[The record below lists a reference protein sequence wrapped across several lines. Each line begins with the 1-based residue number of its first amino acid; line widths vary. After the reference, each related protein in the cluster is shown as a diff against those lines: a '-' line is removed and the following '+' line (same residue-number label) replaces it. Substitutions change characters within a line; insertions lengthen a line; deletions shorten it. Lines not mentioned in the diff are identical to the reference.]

1 MATTLDLGNVVGPK
15 GEKGSDGATWLNG
28 AAVPTAAQGKDGDFY
43 LNTANYDLYNKV
55 SGTWNKTGNIKGA
68 TGPAGPPGTDGE
80 NGTNGTNGKDG
91 APGAKGADGATILFG
106 TTAPTTQGKNGDAFL
121 NTANFDLYTK
131 ASNAW
136 TKAGNIKGATGAKG
150 DPGAV
155 PTFSINASGHLIA
168 TYE

>member
-1 MATTLDLGNVVGPK
+1 M
-15 GEKGSDGATWLNG
+15 
-28 AAVPTAAQGKDGDFY
+28 
-43 LNTANYDLYNKV
+43 
-55 SGTWNKTGNIKGA
+55 
-68 TGPAGPPGTDGE
+68 
-80 NGTNGTNGKDG
+80 
-91 APGAKGADGATILFG
+91 
-106 TTAPTTQGKNGDAFL
+106 DAFL

-150 DPGAV
+150 EPGEKGNPGADGAKGEKGDPGPV